1 MEKNLLYFMLGN
13 VEMAKVST
21 KQLIEITPYEDF
33 RSELLGD
40 LSEYEKFYNK
50 ILEVRDADEKLKDV
64 NPIAE
69 FSTKM
74 SIMFKTMHDK
84 SRSKMSEMLIKGFEM
99 GLSDIEENLAKAVQ
113 AREKPQMIELA
124 KEYKLH
130 LIKKLI
136 LNYRKKIKKNY

>member
-21 KQLIEITPYEDF
+21 QKLIEITPYEDF
-33 RSELLGD
+33 RNELMGD

-69 FSTKM
+69 FCTNM
-74 SIMFKTMHDK
+74 SITFKTMHDK
-84 SRSKMSEMLIKGFEM
+84 SRKNMSEMLIKGFEM
-99 GLSDIEENLAKAVQ
+99 GLTDIEENLAKAVQ
-113 AREKPQMIELA
+113 YHEKPAVIELA

-130 LIKKLI
+130 LIKNMEK
-136 LNYRKKIKKNY
+136 YKGYVE

>member
-1 MEKNLLYFMLGN
+1 MLGN

-40 LSEYEKFYNK
+40 LSEYEKLYNK

-113 AREKPQMIELA
+113 AREKPQVIELA

-130 LIKKLI
+130 LIKNMEK
-136 LNYRKKIKKNY
+136 YKGYVE

>member
-113 AREKPQMIELA
+113 AREKPQVIELA
-124 KEYKLH
+124 NEYKLH
-130 LIKKLI
+130 LIKNMEK
-136 LNYRKKIKKNY
+136 YKGYVE

>member
-1 MEKNLLYFMLGN
+1 MLGN

-113 AREKPQMIELA
+113 AREKPQVIELA

-130 LIKKLI
+130 LIKNMEK
-136 LNYRKKIKKNY
+136 YKGYVE